1 MQKQLNKKRGFT
13 LIELMIVV
21 AIIGIL
27 AAVAIPAFLKYIKK
41 AKTTEARL
49 NIAKIVTGEVS
60 YYDEEKVQSNGTI
73 IQKYFVAAAAA
84 PATNP
89 PGVNKATFNW
99 DGNAAWAA
107 LKFGTDSAVLFNY
120 TTITAGVDTTAAFT
134 ARAQGN
140 LNGDALY
147 STFERTGYHNAN
159 NQMELGSGIYIL
171 NELE

>member
-1 MQKQLNKKRGFT
+1 MHKQINKKRGFT

-49 NIAKIVTGEVS
+49 NIAKIVTGEVA
-60 YYDEEKVQSNGTI
+60 YYDEEKVNQSGTI
-73 IQKYFVAAAAA
+73 INKYFVAVAAA
-84 PATNP
+84 PAATP
-89 PGVNKATFNW
+89 PGVNKVTYNW
-99 DGNAAWAA
+99 DGSAGWTA

-120 TTITAGVDTTAAFT
+120 MTATLGVDTTAAFT
-134 ARAQGN
+134 ARAQGD
-140 LNGDALY
+140 LNGDAIY

-159 NQMELGSGIYIL
+159 NQMELGSGIYIV

>member
-41 AKTTEARL
+41 AKTTEART
-49 NIAKIVTGEVS
+49 NIAKIVTGEVA
-60 YYDEEKVQSNGTI
+60 YYDEEKVQQNGTI
-73 IQKYFVAAAAA
+73 INKYFVAAAAA
-84 PATNP
+84 PASTP
-89 PGVNKATFNW
+89 PGVNKATYNW
-99 DGNAAWAA
+99 DGSQAWSA

-120 TTITAGVDTTAAFT
+120 TTVTAGVDSSAAFT

-140 LNGDALY
+140 LDGDTDY
-147 STFERTGYHNAN
+147 STFERTGYHNAAG
-159 NQMELGSGIYIL
+159 QMELGSGIYIV